1 MDMTWSDRIKGLEES
16 GKSLTEI
23 GRLIGKSPQAVS
35 DIKQG
40 RTREPGGMAAVR
52 LHHLHL
58 SIVGAIPDKARTGIT
73 KRALRAKLGLAND
86 AGLAVLLKLPRDQ
99 VDAWGE
105 DEQLPALPA
114 VLALVAPPPPTDA
127 PKAPADVDAKR
138 IIPVE
143 EI

>member
-58 SIVGAIPDKARTGIT
+58 SIVGAILDKARTGIT

-114 VLALVAPPPPTDA
+114 VLALVAPPTDA